1 MVFYSFSFPYKENLN
16 GTGGLVFFQVKQLY
30 CLKAAICHNMK
41 VPARNI
47 QNGSVSKMELL
58 KRLNSWYWSS
68 VIMVGAIIFSLIV
81 RFVVFVLLKRMGG
94 HNQIVLGSLIRYTEK
109 ASWWIFP
116 LLGFLIA
123 LPGVSL
129 PPKILAPVQHAFG
142 LGLIATTAW
151 LVISVSEVASDL
163 IADRYRIDAA
173 DNLLARKLQTQ
184 FQLLHRIVVVVVMI
198 VALAVTLMT
207 FPEIRSIGTSQLASA
222 GLAGLIVGMAMR
234 PTLARFVA
242 GIQIAL
248 TQPIR
253 IEDSVV
259 VEGEWGWIEEIGT
272 THVIVRIWDL

>member
-1 MVFYSFSFPYKENLN
+1 
-16 GTGGLVFFQVKQLY
+16 VKQLNY
-30 CLKAAICHNMK
+30 LKAAICRNMK

-58 KRLNSWYWSS
+58 KHWNTWYWSS
-68 VIMVGAIIFSLIV
+68 IIMVGAIVFSLIV
-81 RFVVFVLLKRMGG
+81 RFMVFVILKRIAG
-94 HNQIVLGSLIRYTEK
+94 HNQIEFGSVIRYTEK

-129 PPKILAPVQHAFG
+129 PPKILTPVQHAVG

-151 LVISVSEVASDL
+151 LVILVSEVASDL
-163 IADRYRIDAA
+163 IAGRYRIDAA
-173 DNLLARKLQTQ
+173 DNLLARKVQTQ
-184 FQLLHRIVVVVVMI
+184 FQLVHRIVVVVVMI
-198 VALAVTLMT
+198 VALAVMLMT
-207 FPEIRSIGTSQLASA
+207 FPAIRSIGTSLLASA
-222 GLAGLIVGMAMR
+222 GLAGLIAGIAMR
-234 PTLARFVA
+234 PTLASLVA

-259 VEGEWGWIEEIGT
+259 AEGEWGASRRSAQLTWLYEFGI
-272 THVIVRIWDL
+272 